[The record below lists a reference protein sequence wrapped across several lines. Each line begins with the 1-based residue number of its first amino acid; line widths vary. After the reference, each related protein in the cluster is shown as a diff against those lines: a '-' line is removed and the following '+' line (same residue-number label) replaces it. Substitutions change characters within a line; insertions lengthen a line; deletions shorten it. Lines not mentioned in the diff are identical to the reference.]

1 MTSTLNTGGGGDCPP
16 GACAEA
22 ADAVASD
29 KKQSM
34 VLRNRR
40 TTLIETKIPGEALLV
55 VVKIPVVS

>member
-1 MTSTLNTGGGGDCPP
+1 
-16 GACAEA
+16 
-22 ADAVASD
+22 
-29 KKQSM
+29 M